1 MKKIKLLIPFFILF
15 SLHNCFS
22 QQLVQ
27 TVSDAKKILEH
38 KEQFKNKPLK
48 ELLKEIKPPIKR
60 ADASPFE
67 HGGGY

>member
-1 MKKIKLLIPFFILF
+1 MPFLILF
-15 SLHNCFS
+15 SSCSCVS
-22 QQLVQ
+22 QQLVE
-27 TVSDAKKILEH
+27 TVNDAKKILEH

>member
-1 MKKIKLLIPFFILF
+1 V
-15 SLHNCFS
+15 N
-22 QQLVQ
+22 
-27 TVSDAKKILEH
+27 DAKKILEH